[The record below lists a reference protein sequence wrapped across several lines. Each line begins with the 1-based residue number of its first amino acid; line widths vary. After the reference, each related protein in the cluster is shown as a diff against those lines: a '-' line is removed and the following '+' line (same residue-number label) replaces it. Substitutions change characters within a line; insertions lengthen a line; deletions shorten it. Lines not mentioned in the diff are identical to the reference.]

1 MHNAVK
7 STLMA
12 IIVTCS
18 IFALVSID
26 IDANPETDNVAA
38 IGDVGYST
46 LQGALDTAKDGD
58 TINLLTDIVLT
69 GDKDNAGAT
78 IKSGVTIDGTKAD
91 GGCFTISTSTAYKVL
106 ATVQNADFGHELTLR
121 NVNVISESTY
131 QYSMCLWLGMQSGS
145 LILDNVTLK
154 TESTSNTQPLT
165 IGGTSTQKIDVTIKN
180 STIIASSIGYSIISF
195 NPVDMDIIGSYLKGW
210 AVVYMKYQAAS
221 GTHGSVVNITD
232 SEIVSINEVTGETND
247 FAAIVSE
254 DRDVTFNLTD
264 IRATIG
270 ETKGNNQTLFS
281 SNPFTP
287 EQGTNTFNIG
297 GDATVVTFVGNN
309 VNMLYT
315 YQNNEYPA
323 GGECEITGGTYTG
336 IDTKEITQYIS
347 EELNIKVNSDGSISI
362 NEPEPTPQP
371 GYDNDED
378 LPPFIPTQP
387 KDSGDDVTIVACA
400 AAAVVAALM
409 AVFLIV
415 SYKKD

>member
-1 MHNAVK
+1 MHNAIK

-18 IFALVSID
+18 IFALISID
-26 IDANPETDNVAA
+26 IDADPETNNVAT

-46 LQGALDTAKDGD
+46 LQGALDAAKDGD

-106 ATVQNADFGHELTLR
+106 ATVQNAYFGHELTLR

-131 QYSMCLWLGMQSGS
+131 QYSMCLWLGMQSGR

-165 IGGTSTQKIDVTIKN
+165 IGGASTQKIDVTIKN

-195 NPVDMDIIGSYLKGW
+195 NPVDMNIIGSYLKGW

-297 GDATVVTFVGNN
+297 GDATVVTFVGDN

-323 GGECEITGGTYTG
+323 GGKCEITGGTYTG
-336 IDTKEITQYIS
+336 IDTVEITQYIS
-347 EELNIKVNSDGSISI
+347 EELNIKVNEDGSISI
-362 NEPEPTPQP
+362 SEFEPTPQP
-371 GYDNDED
+371 GYNEDED

-415 SYKKD
+415 SYKKE